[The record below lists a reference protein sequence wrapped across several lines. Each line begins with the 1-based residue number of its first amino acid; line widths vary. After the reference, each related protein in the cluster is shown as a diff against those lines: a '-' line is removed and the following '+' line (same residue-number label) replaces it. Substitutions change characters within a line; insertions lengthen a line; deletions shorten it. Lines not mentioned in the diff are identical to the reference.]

1 MQQYDVEQHLHH
13 LKLRCRYPV
22 EHLLAGEYHSVFKG
36 RGVEF
41 ESVREYEHGD
51 DVRMIDW
58 KVTARTGR
66 PHIKRFIEERENAV
80 YLLVDYSASG
90 DFSGGSKSKR
100 EVVADVCMM
109 LALCALRNNDR
120 IGLMIFT
127 DRVEHVVPPM
137 KGQRHVMRLIDDL
150 LRFKPEHSGTN
161 ISAALDYMGHM
172 ARKRAIG
179 FVVSDFIDSGFM
191 DSLGVL
197 ACRHDMIAVKVE
209 SPQEREID
217 DNGLMLLRDAESGET
232 QMIDSG
238 AASSRA
244 IFNEN
249 TEERRRAILADLLEH
264 GVDTIELSTE
274 TETVPVLIEFFNKRF
289 RRAAGEAGG

>member
-1 MQQYDVEQHLHH
+1 MQSDVDQPLHR
-13 LKLRCRYPV
+13 LQLRCRYPV

-41 ESVREYEHGD
+41 ESVREYAHGD

-80 YLLVDYSASG
+80 FLLVDFSASG
-90 DFSGGSKSKR
+90 DFSGGARSKR
-100 EVVADVCMM
+100 EVVAEVCMM

-137 KGQRHVMRLIDDL
+137 KGQRHVMRLVDDL
-150 LRFKPEHSGTN
+150 LTFKPENSGTK
-161 ISAALDYMGHM
+161 ISEALDYMGHI

-179 FVVSDFIDSGFM
+179 FVVSDFIDAGFM

-209 SPQEREID
+209 SPLERQFD
-217 DNGLMLLRDAESGET
+217 DSGLVLLRDAESGE
-232 QMIDSG
+232 QLLIDSG
-238 AASSRA
+238 AAPVRA
-244 IFNEN
+244 AFDAASAEQ
-249 TEERRRAILADLLEH
+249 RRALAVELMEH
-264 GVDTIELSTE
+264 GVDFIELSTDQE
-274 TETVPVLIEFFNKRF
+274 IVPVLIEFFT
-289 RRAAGEAGG
+289 RRYRRIVGEAGG